1 MEKTVDIDAVMKLA
15 KTAEKIGYEAEK
27 DVELTVNLV

>member
-15 KTAEKIGYEAEK
+15 KTAEKLEYEAEK
-27 DVELTVNLV
+27 DDGN